1 MRDDDLDLELDDEPL
16 ASERRPTP
24 AASAKPAPAKPVAPA
39 AAATARPQALVEP
52 AGKGKSWLGGLGGPV
67 GWLRDFRWTV
77 RNFLSILVVLIV
89 LVVLI
94 ENWVPVRFYALGF
107 AFEMPR
113 TVTFVI
119 DLVIGALLM
128 WLWLRRPA
136 HGAEDGE

>member
-1 MRDDDLDLELDDEPL
+1 MKDDDLDLDLDDEPVK
-16 ASERRPTP
+16 AERRPAP
-24 AASAKPAPAKPVAPA
+24 SPAPAKTPAKPAEPQAAPA
-39 AAATARPQALVEP
+39 AKPTAP
-52 AGKGKSWLGGLGGPV
+52 AQPVGERRGLLRGLGDSI
-67 GWLRDFRWTV
+67 GWIRDFRWNIRT
-77 RNFLSILVVLIV
+77 FLSLLIALIV

-128 WLWLRRPA
+128 WLWLRRPSR
-136 HGAEDGE
+136 GAEGGQ

>member
-1 MRDDDLDLELDDEPL
+1 MKDDDLDLELDDEPV
-16 ASERRPTP
+16 RREPR
-24 AASAKPAPAKPVAPA
+24 PAPAPTAPVKP
-39 AAATARPQALVEP
+39 AATAAVTAAKAAAPAE
-52 AGKGKSWLGGLGGPV
+52 AGKRPGWLGGLLAPV
-67 GWLRDFRWTV
+67 AWIRDFRWTV
-77 RNFLSILVVLIV
+77 RNFLSILIALVV

-94 ENWVPVRFYALGF
+94 ENWVPVRCYALGF

-136 HGAEDGE
+136 RGAEDDQ